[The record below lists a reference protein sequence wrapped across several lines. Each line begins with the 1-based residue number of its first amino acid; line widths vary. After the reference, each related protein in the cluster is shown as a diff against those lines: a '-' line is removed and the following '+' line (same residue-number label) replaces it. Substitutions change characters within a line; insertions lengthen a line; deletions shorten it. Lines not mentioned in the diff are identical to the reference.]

1 MKTKN
6 QIIEKLYKENFIQ
19 NIIKKY
25 TTKLNFEDEE
35 DVSQEIY
42 LIILE
47 MPEEEIVRLFN
58 NNQLNFYIVKIIKN
72 QLLSTTSMVYKLY
85 LKNKINTISLNEEIN
100 KNNTEEYDN

>member
-25 TTKLNFEDEE
+25 TTKLTNEDEQ

-42 LIILE
+42 LILLE

-58 NNQLNFYIVKIIKN
+58 NNQLNFYVVRIIKN

-85 LKNKINTISLNEEIN
+85 LKNKINHVSLNEEIS
-100 KNNTEEYDN
+100 KNNTDEYDN

>member
-6 QIIEKLYKENFIQ
+6 QIIEKLFKEKFIQ
-19 NIIKKY
+19 SVINKY

-42 LIILE
+42 LILLE
-47 MPEEEIVRLFN
+47 TQEEEIVRLFN

-72 QLLSTTSMVYKLY
+72 QLLSTTSMIYKLY
-85 LKNKINTISLNEEIN
+85 LKNKINTVSLNEEIN

>member
-19 NIIKKY
+19 SVIKKY
-25 TTKLNFEDEE
+25 TTKLSFEDEE

-42 LIILE
+42 LILLE
-47 MPEEEIVRLFN
+47 MPEEEIVQLFN

-72 QLLSTTSMVYKLY
+72 QLLSTTSKVFKLY
-85 LKNKINTISLNEEIN
+85 LKNKINTISINEEIN
-100 KNNTEEYDN
+100 KNNTEENDN

>member
-6 QIIEKLYKENFIQ
+6 QIIEKLYKENFVQ
-19 NIIKKY
+19 SVLKKY
-25 TTKLNFEDEE
+25 TTKLSFEDEE

-42 LIILE
+42 LILLE
-47 MPEEEIVRLFN
+47 IPEEEIVQLFN

-72 QLLSTTSMVYKLY
+72 QLLSTTSKVFKLY

-100 KNNTEEYDN
+100 NNTEEHDN

>member
-19 NIIKKY
+19 SVIKKY
-25 TTKLNFEDEE
+25 TTKLSFEDEE

-42 LIILE
+42 LILLE
-47 MPEEEIVRLFN
+47 MPEEEIVQLFN

-72 QLLSTTSMVYKLY
+72 QLLSITSMVYKLY
-85 LKNKINTISLNEEIN
+85 LKNKINTVSLNEEIN
-100 KNNTEEYDN
+100 KNTEEYDN

>member
-19 NIIKKY
+19 NIIKRY
-25 TTKLNFEDEE
+25 TTKLNLEDEE

-42 LIILE
+42 LILLE

-58 NNQLNFYIVKIIKN
+58 VNQLNFYVVRIIKN

-85 LKNKINTISLNEEIN
+85 LKNKINYVSLNEEIS
-100 KNNTEEYDN
+100 KNNTDEYDN

>member
-25 TTKLNFEDEE
+25 TTKLTFEDEE

-42 LIILE
+42 LILLE
-47 MPEEEIVRLFN
+47 MPEEEIVQLFN

-72 QLLSTTSMVYKLY
+72 QLLSTTSMIYKLY
-85 LKNKINTISLNEEIN
+85 LKNKINTVSINEEIT